1 MAALHAFR
9 AGAILALLAIIGAAA
24 LYWPLPELGFATDP
38 PTGVVL
44 TVAPGSPAAEGGL
57 QPGDQIVR
65 IYAYPWEAI
74 NTRLFLVPLPWRDGT
89 PSPLTVSR
97 NGVTLDL
104 TLYARLPDLPLQID
118 KALRTLVAL
127 VCWGTGAALGSS
139 PHGVNRRLQVAA
151 WFWILLGGALGVYQL
166 VQITSYVL
174 TVAVLWLLGTILA
187 PAAVMMHLWY
197 PSRPIARATVD
208 RAQRWWLVTIGLL
221 QIVTLGLAALGQTTA
236 GLLALLD
243 TGTTLAFLGSFV
255 LSAIVLGRAYR
266 STTIAH
272 IRRQIR
278 LIAVACVLV
287 ACAWAVLVLGGALE
301 PALLA
306 SVPPVTLTAIT
317 VVVPLA
323 YLLGGISPD
332 LMRADRV
339 ARWLVIH
346 ALTIVAILAILAG
359 IMQSGLLAL
368 SPMVVVAFTLAAYT
382 PISRL
387 MRWLVASLVGRD
399 HPYALLHQ
407 ATARLGTSLDADQLV
422 SIISDGLRGTF
433 HDLPVAIY
441 LRRNGDDASL
451 TLVNARQ
458 LPLPHEVRAALLDE
472 VFGREETL
480 LLIGAVQQRIGEQPL
495 EERAA
500 ALVFAPHA
508 SLWGLIRHAQ
518 GGVLG
523 LMILGPRG
531 DLDPYREHDR
541 HELERL
547 LSAAA
552 LAFTNSASYAHE
564 VQAQDKIRQL
574 YRRLQQTKDET
585 EASIAR
591 EIHDEVLNV
600 NLRLNV
606 IALGQLMAQITHAQ
620 IRDELQAIIESEQT
634 TSQML
639 RMICER
645 LYPADIDDP
654 LGLVASLR
662 RMITQTRAG
671 WAGQVI
677 LSVDHDL
684 VPVERQVHR
693 ELVLIARE
701 ALINAIKHAE
711 ATEIH
716 VDLQFPTERDNGLT
730 LIIRDNGSTRQG
742 VAPKAG
748 HMGLSF
754 MRESADAIG
763 ATIRWEPVATGG
775 TAVIVTLPAVGRPP
789 TPQWALASMQDS

>member
-38 PTGVVL
+38 PTGIVL

-57 QPGDQIVR
+57 QPGDQVVR
-65 IYAYPWEAI
+65 IYTYPWEAI
-74 NTRLFLVPLPWRDGT
+74 NTRLFLVPLPWHDGT

-97 NGVTLDL
+97 SGVTLDL

-139 PHGVNRRLQVAA
+139 PRGVNRRLQVAA
-151 WFWILLGGALGVYQL
+151 WFWILLGGALGVYQF

-208 RAQRWWLVTIGLL
+208 RAQRWWLVIIGLL
-221 QIVTLGLAALGQTTA
+221 QVVTLGLAALGQTTA

-255 LSAIVLGRAYR
+255 FSAIALGHAYR
-266 STTIAH
+266 ITTIAH

-287 ACAWAVLVLGGALE
+287 ACAWAALVLGDALE
-301 PALLA
+301 PALLT

-332 LMRADRV
+332 LMRADHV
-339 ARWLVIH
+339 ARWLVAH
-346 ALTIVAILAILAG
+346 ALTIVAILGILAG
-359 IMQSGLLAL
+359 VAQSGLLTL
-368 SPMVVVAFTLAAYT
+368 SPMVIAAFTLAAYT
-382 PISRL
+382 PTSRL
-387 MRWLVASLVGRD
+387 MRWLVAGLAGHD
-399 HPYALLHQ
+399 HPYALLNQ
-407 ATARLGTSLDADQLV
+407 AAARLGTSLDADQLA

-433 HDLPVAIY
+433 HDPPVAIY
-441 LRRNGDDASL
+441 LRRDHDDATL
-451 TLVNARQ
+451 ALVNARQ
-458 LPLPHEVRAALLDE
+458 LPLPQAVRATLLDE
-472 VFGREETL
+472 VFGHEEAL
-480 LLIGAVQQRIGEQPL
+480 LLIGTVQQRIGEQPL
-495 EERAA
+495 EGRAA

-531 DLDPYREHDR
+531 DLDPYRARDR
-541 HELERL
+541 RELERL

-591 EIHDEVLNV
+591 EIHDEVVNV
-600 NLRLNV
+600 NVRLN
-606 IALGQLMAQITHAQ
+606 IMALQHLVAQVVPPQLH
-620 IRDELQAIIESEQT
+620 DEIQAILESEQT

-645 LYPADIDDP
+645 LHPADIDDP

-701 ALINAIKHAE
+701 ALINAIKHAD

-716 VDLQFPTERDNGLT
+716 VDLQFPAERDNVLT
-730 LIIRDNGSTRQG
+730 LIIRDNGRTRQR
-742 VAPKAG
+742 VTPKAG

-763 ATIRWEPVATGG
+763 ATIRWEPVAMGG
-775 TAVIVTLPAVGRPP
+775 TAVIVTLPAVSQSP
-789 TPQWALASMQDS
+789 TPQWTLTSVQDV